1 MDNSCRKS
9 GVNPYRKRFMEQ
21 LQQKTRNLKIVY
33 FIYFF
38 SLSIIVTY
46 INLYYK
52 SIGLNG
58 KQIGLI
64 NTMGPLVGIF
74 SGTIWG
80 MLNDRYGRA
89 RFLLSIAAIGAAF
102 AMTGVPFVQTF
113 VWLLPIIGLW
123 SLFNTAIGPILDNL
137 NLSFLGEHKE
147 RYGKQRIWGSIG
159 AITSMWVCGFIFQR
173 FGYQMIFPLYV
184 GVVIVLVLAFTL
196 LPNQSVRL
204 AKPTFQGL
212 TRIIR
217 QPTWIVFS
225 SSVFLF
231 WLAMGGMYAFLAIY
245 LQTMGMKAGQI
256 GIVAGLAPLA
266 ETIAM
271 FFSVPLLKK
280 LGPFKLLMIAFL
292 MGSIRLLLYSIM
304 PTPNWAF
311 VIAFFHMGTFGFFW
325 IASVTYANQLAP
337 DNLKA
342 TGQGLLQGVM
352 NIALV
357 IGSPISGVLYD
368 RIGPSALF
376 LTYSGVCLCA
386 LILFWLG
393 TRITVRM
400 APKLQVTSE

>member
-1 MDNSCRKS
+1 
-9 GVNPYRKRFMEQ
+9 MEQ
-21 LQQKTRNLKIVY
+21 PQRQTRNLKVLY

-64 NTMGPLVGIF
+64 NTMAPLVGIF

-89 RFLLSIAAIGAAF
+89 RFLLSCAAIGAAF
-102 AMTGVPFVQTF
+102 AISGVPFVQTF
-113 VWLLPIIGLW
+113 VWLLPLIGLW
-123 SLFNTAIGPILDNL
+123 SLFNTAIGPILDTL
-137 NLSFLGEHKE
+137 NLSFLGDHKE

-159 AITSMWVCGFIFQR
+159 AITSMWMCGFIFQR
-173 FGYQMIFPLYV
+173 FGYQMIFPLYI
-184 GVVIVLVLAFTL
+184 GVIIVLTIAFTL

-204 AKPTFQGL
+204 TKPTFRGL
-212 TRIIR
+212 TKIIR
-217 QPTWIVFS
+217 QPAWIVFS
-225 SSVFLF
+225 SSIFLF

-245 LQTMGMKAGQI
+245 LQSMGMKAGQI

-266 ETIAM
+266 ETLAM
-271 FFSVPLLKK
+271 FFSVSLLKK
-280 LGPFKLLMIAFL
+280 LGPIRLLMIAFL
-292 MGSIRLLLYSIM
+292 MGSIRLFLYSIM
-304 PTPNWAF
+304 PSPYWAF
-311 VIAFFHMGTFGFFW
+311 GIAFFHMGTFGFFW

-337 DNLKA
+337 EYLKA

-352 NIALV
+352 NISLV
-357 IGSPISGVLYD
+357 IGSPISGILYD

-376 LTYSGVCLCA
+376 MTYSGVCLCA
-386 LILFWLG
+386 LILFWMG
-393 TRITVRM
+393 TRLTVKT
-400 APKLQVTSE
+400 APKLQTSIE